1 MMFASTSAPEGSI
14 ALEQGVEHSL
24 AVVAPMDS
32 ASGPIALEQGVEHS
46 LAVVAPMDSAS
57 AMLGNFAVLA
67 PFSSETSLSLMSA
80 KACFLLSI
88 GVFSAHEPFLA

>member
-1 MMFASTSAPEGSI
+1 MMFASTSAP
-14 ALEQGVEHSL
+14 A
-24 AVVAPMDS
+24 
-32 ASGPIALEQGVEHS
+32 GPIALEQGVEHS

-67 PFSSETSLSLMSA
+67 APFSSETSLSLTSP

-88 GVFSAHEPFLA
+88 GVFWTHELTTSLNH

>member
-1 MMFASTSAPEGSI
+1 MMFASTSAP
-14 ALEQGVEHSL
+14 A
-24 AVVAPMDS
+24 
-32 ASGPIALEQGVEHS
+32 GPIALEQGVEHS

-67 PFSSETSLSLMSA
+67 APFSSETSLSLTSP

-88 GVFSAHEPFLA
+88 GVFWTHEPFLA

>member
-1 MMFASTSAPEGSI
+1 MMFASTSAP
-14 ALEQGVEHSL
+14 A
-24 AVVAPMDS
+24 
-32 ASGPIALEQGVEHS
+32 GPIALEQGVEHS

-67 PFSSETSLSLMSA
+67 APVSSETSLSLTSP

-88 GVFSAHEPFLA
+88 GVFWTHEPFLA

>member
-32 ASGPIALEQGVEHS
+32 AS
-46 LAVVAPMDSAS
+46 
-57 AMLGNFAVLA
+57 AMLGNFAVLAA
-67 PFSSETSLSLMSA
+67 PFSSETSLSLTSP

-88 GVFSAHEPFLA
+88 GVFWTHEPFLA